1 MWDSRLHTEVLC
13 FACLREAPP
22 CGTKAGYPGVQARHS
37 ALYWR
42 PHCHYLHT
50 QTIRALCCFGTQE

>member
-13 FACLREAPP
+13 FACLREAASA
-22 CGTKAGYPGVQARHS
+22 KAKHAGVPARHS